1 MNTGAPEVPSAWITR
16 TMPRALG
23 GLVAVLT
30 LVLAVRAFLAGA
42 VSAELVWLTLGA
54 AGFALGAWWGT
65 GRGAIVWGL
74 LAVVLVGALWAL
86 VHPALAA
93 LGALVALGGT
103 VLAVRS
109 LRKRQDA
116 GRYLLKL
123 AGNLAKNTKDDRPPD
138 AIVKRLPTP
147 MRPKPETR
155 SGSAFGLPVRWSV
168 PPYVPVD
175 ETARLLAATA
185 VTEALRTP
193 VTVKVRRTALDLYAA
208 PARNEETPDE

>member
-23 GLVAVLT
+23 SLVAVLT

-116 GRYLLKL
+116 GRYLVKI
-123 AGNLAKNTKDDRPPD
+123 AGNLAKNTKDDRAPEPD
-138 AIVKRLPTP
+138 
-147 MRPKPETR
+147 
-155 SGSAFGLPVRWSV
+155 
-168 PPYVPVD
+168 
-175 ETARLLAATA
+175 
-185 VTEALRTP
+185 
-193 VTVKVRRTALDLYAA
+193 VRRGPTD
-208 PARNEETPDE
+208 RTSIGKGER